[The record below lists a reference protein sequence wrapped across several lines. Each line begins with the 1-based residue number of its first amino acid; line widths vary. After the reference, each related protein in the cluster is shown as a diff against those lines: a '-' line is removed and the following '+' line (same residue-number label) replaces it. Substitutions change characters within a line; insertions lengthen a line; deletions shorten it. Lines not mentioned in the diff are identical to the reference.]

1 MMNCKNVKRNLV
13 SFLEK
18 KLLEEQ
24 RVEMEKHLKICPDCS
39 HLLEEFSQLWGALER
54 REKIQ
59 PSPYFWTR
67 LKQRII
73 EYEKERKPAWGWLEG
88 LVGWARPA
96 VAVAVLLICV
106 FLGYSLGNLPQ
117 ANGQT
122 ASQLDQRT
130 IALQQFFDSHYLDPL
145 DDLSTGSIEAT
156 YLDLISGE

>member
-1 MMNCKNVKRNLV
+1 MMNCKNVKKNLV

-18 KLLEEQ
+18 ELLEDQ
-24 RVEMEKHLKICPDCS
+24 RIEMEKHLKTCPDCS
-39 HLLEEFSQLWGALER
+39 HLLEEFSQLWGALEW

-73 EYEKERKPAWGWLEG
+73 EYEEGRKPTFGWFEG
-88 LVGWARPA
+88 LVGWTRPA

>member
-1 MMNCKNVKRNLV
+1 MMNCKNVKKNLV
-13 SFLEK
+13 SFLENE
-18 KLLEEQ
+18 LPEQ
-24 RVEMEKHLKICPDCS
+24 RRVQMEKHLEVCPDCF

-73 EYEKERKPAWGWLEG
+73 EYEEERKPAWGWLEG
-88 LVGWARPA
+88 LVGWTRPA
-96 VAVAVLLICV
+96 VAVAVLLMCI

-122 ASQLDQRT
+122 AYQVDERT
-130 IALQQFFDSHYLDPL
+130 IALEQFFDSHYLDPL

>member
-1 MMNCKNVKRNLV
+1 MNCKNVKRNLV
-13 SFLEK
+13 SFMEK
-18 KLLEEQ
+18 ELLEER
-24 RVEMEKHLKICPDCS
+24 RVEMEKHLKVCPDCS
-39 HLLEEFSQLWGALER
+39 HLLEEFSQLWGALEH

-73 EYEKERKPAWGWLEG
+73 EYEEERKPVWGWFEG
-88 LVGWARPA
+88 LVRWARPA
-96 VAVAVLLICV
+96 VGVAVLLICV

-130 IALQQFFDSHYLDPL
+130 IALQQFFDSYNLDPSI
-145 DDLSTGSIEAT
+145 DLPAGSIEAT
-156 YLDLISGE
+156 YLDMISGE